1 MRLVVARCAK
11 LACTKRKLKMSEVC
25 TSAASWN
32 TLRRRSTM
40 YTSTLTSGDIKQDLI
55 QLSD

>member
-11 LACTKRKLKMSEVC
+11 LACTKRKLKMSGVC
-25 TSAASWN
+25 TSAAS
-32 TLRRRSTM
+32 LRGRSTM
-40 YTSTLTSGDIKQDLI
+40 YTNTLASGDIKQDLI